1 MPQPSKT
8 TAAAY
13 SRLTCEGCS
22 IEGKLLCIHT
32 PADLAD
38 FLFPAMGVF
47 IPFFAGMII
56 GKFWVGLAVWIGLAV
71 LFFGYIEALVLCRHC
86 PHYAEEGFLLKCHAN
101 AGLPKIPRFDPRPL
115 SRWEQ
120 AVWIA
125 YVAVLF
131 LYYIPFF
138 IISEQWLLLV
148 LTFWASLTAAWT
160 VWRTQCNR
168 CYNLSCPVNH
178 VPEGLKK
185 GFFENYP
192 AFARAWGRQA
202 PDTSES

>member
-1 MPQPSKT
+1 MTQINKT
-8 TAAAY
+8 TAAAC
-13 SRLTCEGCS
+13 SRQTCEGCS

-38 FLFPAMGVF
+38 FFFPAFGVF

-56 GKFWVGLAVWIGLAV
+56 GRFWVGLAVWIGLAV
-71 LFFGYIEALVLCRHC
+71 LFFAYVEAFVLCRHC

-101 AGLPKIPRFDPRPL
+101 SGLPKIPKFDPRPL

-120 AVWIA
+120 VIWIG

-131 LYYIPFF
+131 LYYVPFF
-138 IISEQWLLLV
+138 VIGEQWLLLV
-148 LTFWASLTAAWT
+148 LTSWASLTAAWT

-178 VPEGLKK
+178 VPEGVKR

-192 AFARAWGRQA
+192 AFARAWGRRT

>member
-8 TAAAY
+8 TAAAC
-13 SRLTCEGCS
+13 SRLTCEGCT

-71 LFFGYIEALVLCRHC
+71 LFFGYVEALVLCRHC

-101 AGLPKIPRFDPRPL
+101 SGLPKVPRFDPRPL

-120 AVWIA
+120 VVWIA
-125 YVAVLF
+125 YVAILF

-138 IISEQWLLLV
+138 VISEQWLLLV
-148 LTFWASLTAAWT
+148 LTSWASLTAAWT

-192 AFARAWGRQA
+192 AFATAWGRQA
-202 PDTSES
+202 PDNPES